1 MSKPPVIASD
11 SLAHMLVNDCWNQIG
26 VRGDSSCPELEK
38 HIHCRNCPIHAAAAA
53 GLLDRELPAGHLSE
67 WTRHVAQEKPA
78 TEADSQSLVVF
89 RIGAEWLALP
99 TIVFKEIVGVRPV
112 HSLPHRR
119 NGVVQGLVNIRG
131 ELLVCVSLRQ
141 ILRLDETAEPK
152 MDKRQANDPRL
163 LVMQCEGGSA
173 VCPVDEVFGV
183 QRFYLREMMAV
194 PATSSKAATTYTQA
208 VLSWKLKSVGLLD
221 AHLLFYTINRGL
233 ALATTI

>member
-1 MSKPPVIASD
+1 MRKSPIITSH
-11 SLAHMLVNDCWNQIG
+11 SLALTVVNDCWNKIG

-53 GLLDRELPAGHLSE
+53 GLLDRELPTGHLSE

-78 TEADSQSLVVF
+78 TEDDSQSLVVF

-119 NGVVQGLVNIRG
+119 NGVVLGLVNIRG

-152 MDKRQANDPRL
+152 LDKRQVNDPRL
-163 LVMQCEGGSA
+163 LVMQYEGGSA

-183 QRFYLREMMAV
+183 QRFHLREKMAV

-208 VLSWKLKSVGLLD
+208 VLSWRLKSVGLLD
-221 AHLLFYTINRGL
+221 AQLLFYTINRGL